1 MSYCGYVVKIKTRPH
16 PNAERLQLGT
26 CMGNQVVIG
35 LDVQDESIGLFFPC
49 DGALSREM
57 LEHNDLLPRY
67 DENGNRIG
75 GGYFSEN
82 GRVKSQKFRG
92 ERSDGF
98 WLPISS
104 LDWAL
109 GERQLAYSNIGD
121 QITEINGHLICHK
134 YVTESTAKAQK
145 EQKQNPPKRINPF
158 FRKHVDTEQFRFNAH
173 TIKAGAIVY
182 ITEKLHGTSFRIGR
196 VLDEVRKPYNLIEK
210 LQKFLGLNIRSETSL
225 EYAYLNG
232 TRNTVL
238 SGGKEGYYGNEQF
251 RHNLLCKLQGLL
263 HKGETVYGELV
274 GWVNNDRPIMQFATF
289 DDKTI
294 TKIYGKEMRYLYG
307 NKPGEST
314 AYVYRITQTN
324 EDGVVFE
331 LSDQQMRR
339 RAEEIGL
346 NAVPL
351 LLDPFIYNGD
361 EEYLRELVEFRTD
374 GPSTI
379 DSSHIR
385 EGCVIRA
392 EQNGK
397 IVLLKNKGFWFGVG
411 EGYIKDKGEIDIE
424 ESA

>member
-1 MSYCGYVVKIKTRPH
+1 MYCGYVVKIKTKPH
-16 PNAERLQLGT
+16 PNADKLQLGT

-35 LDVQDESIGLFFPC
+35 LDVADESIGVFFPC

-57 LEHNDLLPRY
+57 LEYNDLLPRY
-67 DENGNRIG
+67 DENNVRIG

-98 WLPISS
+98 WLPMESIAWTGANGTWS
-104 LDWAL
+104 
-109 GERQLAYSNIGD
+109 IGQ
-121 QITEINGHLICHK
+121 QITEINGKLICQK

-145 EQKQNPPKRINPF
+145 EQKQNPPKKINPF
-158 FRKHVDTEQFRFNAH
+158 FRKHIDTEQFRFNAH
-173 TIKAGAIVY
+173 LIKPGSIVY

-196 VLDEVRKPYNLIEK
+196 VLDEVHKPYNLIEK
-210 LQKFLGLNIRSETSL
+210 LQKFLGLKVRSETSL

-238 SGGKEGYYGNEQF
+238 SEGKEGFYGKEEF
-251 RHNLLCKLQGLL
+251 RYNLLCKLQGLL

-274 GWVNNDRPIMQFATF
+274 GWVDQHRPIMQFATF
-289 DDKTI
+289 DDKAI
-294 TKIYGKEMRYLYG
+294 TKIYGKEMRYLYDNAPG
-307 NKPGEST
+307 NST
-314 AYVYRITQTN
+314 AYIYRITQTN

-331 LSDQQMRR
+331 LSDGQMRR

-346 NAVPL
+346 SAVPL

-361 EEYLRELVEFRTD
+361 EEELRSIVEFRTD